1 MRSCQI
7 QNPDG
12 FLLALNLHFLFY
24 EFQGEGNHGQPSADA
39 ADKLQAGVYVDDGV
53 ERARIDLVDAEA
65 RALGQEKLL
74 GVLLNATL
82 RRALTPQDSREWGT
96 KFRWVL
102 WLAAAEKRIPE
113 PCASKHPWDRA
124 CMRML
129 HGMTCSYRH
138 LKATYG
144 IPLPPEVAK
153 IEAAA
158 ERARRGRY
166 SEGERKGE
174 TAAPAER
181 VWRKP
186 EVLTERERR
195 KRSILTRRGG
205 RPRIHLDPPD
215 PEGEAHPLFWL
226 PGSCDMWT
234 REEYEWMAKRYGGKR
249 EERTGKDWDESYEA
263 YFQREDHK
271 WRTMLNRIGI

>member
-1 MRSCQI
+1 MVAGRDATAYLANLDVARECAVCGLARFEVHHIDGNRANNLSC
-7 QNPDG
+7 
-12 FLLALNLHFLFY
+12 NLVPLCNEH
-24 EFQGEGNHGQPSADA
+24 HDHT
-39 ADKLQAGVYVDDGV
+39 
-53 ERARIDLVDAEA
+53 
-65 RALGQEKLL
+65 LGQVKLL
-74 GVLLNATL
+74 GVLLTATL
-82 RRALTPQDSREWGT
+82 RRALKPQDSREWGN

-186 EVLTERERR
+186 EVLTERE
-195 KRSILTRRGG
+195 
-205 RPRIHLDPPD
+205 
-215 PEGEAHPLFWL
+215 AHPLFWL